1 MDCLIVG
8 AGLYGCLFNYLASKV
23 GYKCLI
29 VEKRNHVGG
38 NLYCENIDGIQVH
51 KYGPHIFHTNKKW
64 VWDFVNSITE
74 FKPYQLKTVANY
86 KGEIYS
92 LPFNMLTFNKLWNI
106 SSPEDAK
113 RIIDSQLYKGEI
125 HNLEEQALASVGKDI
140 YYKLIKNYT
149 EKQWGKSCKELPV
162 SIIKRIPIRFTYDN
176 NYFNDLYQGIP
187 TYNEFI
193 NKLIGNTQ
201 VILNEPNWK
210 QYKAKYI
217 IYTGPIDEYF
227 NYSLGKLEWRS
238 LKFETQLLDMY
249 NYQGNA
255 IVNYTDNSPYTRI
268 IEHKFFDTIDIPKTV
283 ITKEYPS
290 LEGEPYYPIDETS
303 ADDYR
308 ELIKREQNVIFGGR
322 LGQYRYYNMDQII
335 ECVYEDFNNWR
346 SRIYRQ

>member
-29 VEKRNHVGG
+29 VEKRNHIGG
-38 NLYCENIDGIQVH
+38 NLYCENIEGIQVH

-64 VWDFVNSITE
+64 IWDFVNSITE

-106 SSPEDAK
+106 SSPKDAK

-149 EKQWGKSCKELPV
+149 EKQWGKSCKELPT

-187 TYNEFI
+187 NYNEFI

-201 VILNEPNWK
+201 VILNESNWK

-238 LKFETQLLDMY
+238 LKFETQLLDVY

-255 IVNYTDNSPYTRI
+255 IVNYTDDSPYTRI

-283 ITKEYPS
+283 ITREYPS
-290 LEGEPYYPIDETS
+290 LQGEPYYPIDETS

-308 ELIKREQNVIFGGR
+308 ELTKREQNVIFGGR

-346 SRIYRQ
+346 SRFHRQ